1 MYVGTSKGTSTY
13 WFYDFP
19 ENRRSPVYDA
29 IQESHPRKRLV
40 QSFLYTLI
48 LYKTP
53 IQTYRKKQKYTHLN
67 HHIFL
72 RDPNSLTKNK
82 TKMPDFGGMVWMP
95 PPPCCHC
102 TTSRYCY
109 QIHAKCTYS
118 TSFLIYYAPKPE
130 VTAYFWY
137 IAREWVVKVIIIKS
151 IFVWLTASVELSV
164 SIE

>member
-53 IQTYRKKQKYTHLN
+53 IQTYRNIVCSLFDLN
-67 HHIFL
+67 FDL
-72 RDPNSLTKNK
+72 QFSCLLD
-82 TKMPDFGGMVWMP
+82 
-95 PPPCCHC
+95 
-102 TTSRYCY
+102 
-109 QIHAKCTYS
+109 
-118 TSFLIYYAPKPE
+118 
-130 VTAYFWY
+130 
-137 IAREWVVKVIIIKS
+137 
-151 IFVWLTASVELSV
+151 
-164 SIE
+164 

>member
-53 IQTYRKKQKYTHLN
+53 IQTYRK
-67 HHIFL
+67 
-72 RDPNSLTKNK
+72 
-82 TKMPDFGGMVWMP
+82 
-95 PPPCCHC
+95 
-102 TTSRYCY
+102 
-109 QIHAKCTYS
+109 
-118 TSFLIYYAPKPE
+118 TSFYLRASILE
-130 VTAYFWY
+130 MY
-137 IAREWVVKVIIIKS
+137 IVHKCVGEKVSPSSAHAILYHTMYTYNIRNHVSYLKKIIIQCKQR
-151 IFVWLTASVELSV
+151 
-164 SIE
+164 

>member
-53 IQTYRKKQKYTHLN
+53 IQTYRNY
-67 HHIFL
+67 
-72 RDPNSLTKNK
+72 PNIW
-82 TKMPDFGGMVWMP
+82 F
-95 PPPCCHC
+95 
-102 TTSRYCY
+102 
-109 QIHAKCTYS
+109 
-118 TSFLIYYAPKPE
+118 YANI
-130 VTAYFWY
+130 VT
-137 IAREWVVKVIIIKS
+137 VV
-151 IFVWLTASVELSV
+151 
-164 SIE
+164 